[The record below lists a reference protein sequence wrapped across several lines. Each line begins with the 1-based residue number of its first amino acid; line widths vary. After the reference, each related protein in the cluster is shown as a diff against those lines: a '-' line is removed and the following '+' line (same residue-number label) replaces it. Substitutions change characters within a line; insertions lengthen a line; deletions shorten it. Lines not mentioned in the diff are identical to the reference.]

1 MRASNDQGATR
12 MSETSERYRR
22 VAAQFSQRVE
32 AVPDSAWDNPAP
44 CKVWVARDVVRHLVE
59 WLPAFFFG
67 PWGIALPP
75 RPSVDEDPVAA
86 WQAVDHAIQSALDD
100 PAVAGRA
107 RTTRMGNRTF
117 EQTIDTICT
126 SDVLIHT
133 WDLSRATGLDETLD
147 PDQVHRF
154 VEGMEPMDDLMR
166 QSGQFGPRVTVPPD
180 ADEQTKLIGF
190 VGRQP

>member
-12 MSETSERYRR
+12 MSEISERYRR
-22 VAAQFSQRVE
+22 VAAQFTQRVK
-32 AVPDSAWDNPAP
+32 AVPDGAWDNAAP
-44 CKVWVARDVVRHLVE
+44 CEGWVARDVVRHLVE

-67 PWGIALPP
+67 PWGIELPP
-75 RPSVDEDPVAA
+75 GPSVDEDPVAA